1 MMKKRS
7 IILLAWI
14 FSSFL
19 IVLTGCSGKATLDFQ
34 EIADVDFSGLN
45 GNGSIS
51 FEFDESIYEDGA
63 FLEKLYPDDTTAEA
77 ELKFIELLTN
87 VDYTFS
93 KEEDLS
99 NGDEVTVTVEYDEDK
114 FEERGIKVKNPEFT
128 VTVEGLSDGTKIDVF
143 DGLEVTYSG
152 LSGKGY
158 VIFDTSACDAFTQS
172 YVYFEYPESKLSN
185 GDTITVTANYNSDD
199 AEENLVIIENDT
211 KEYTVSGLKEPE
223 EIDPFE
229 NLEITYT
236 GASPYITA
244 SIDSTRCNSLV
255 NNYISFSVDNG
266 YLRNGDTF
274 TVTASYSE
282 YDAEE
287 YGFIVTNEAKTYTVE
302 NQPEYVTSLDGLDLT
317 ELQAE
322 LDDKLTVTTTA
333 NEGDSYFADVR
344 SEYHYPGFQSV
355 AEKKY
360 KTAYLVSLKTNFE
373 DKFDRHSYNYNRYMK
388 IYEYLV
394 NYGDG
399 KQEKVYV
406 IVYVNNIQKN
416 ADGTISWDIELGSKG
431 YTNYDSLVND
441 FATSEKEFYNVSEVK
456 TQE

>member
-1 MMKKRS
+1 MKKRS

-19 IVLTGCSGKATLDFQ
+19 IVLTSCSGKVTLDFQ

-99 NGDEVTVTVEYDEDK
+99 NGDEVTVTVEYDEEK

-128 VTVEGLSDGTKIDVF
+128 VTVEGLSDGAKIDVF

-185 GDTITVTANYNSDD
+185 GDTVTVTANYNSDD

-244 SIDSTRCNSLV
+244 SIDSTKCKSLV
-255 NNYISFSVDNG
+255 NNYISFSVDDT

-287 YGFIVTNEAKTYTVE
+287 YGFIVTSEAKTYTVE

-333 NEGDSYFADVR
+333 NEGDYRFADV
-344 SEYHYPGFQSV
+344 YMGYFQSI

-360 KTAYLVSLKTNFE
+360 RTSYLVSLKTSFE
-373 DKFDRHSYNYNRYMK
+373 DKFDGYNYNYNRYIQ
-388 IYEYLV
+388 IYEYTV
-394 NYGDG
+394 NEANVGQ
-399 KQEKVYV
+399 KKVYV
-406 IVYVNNIQKN
+406 AIYVNNICKN
-416 ADGTISWDIELGSKG
+416 SDGTISWDIELGSLG
-431 YTNYDSLVND
+431 DENYDTIVNK

-456 TQE
+456 AEE

>member
-1 MMKKRS
+1 MKTRN
-7 IILLAWI
+7 I
-14 FSSFL
+14 FLMAGMLFNFVL
-19 IVLTGCSGKATLDFQ
+19 ILTGCSSKSTLDFQ
-34 EIADVDFSGLN
+34 EIAKIEYSGLN

-51 FEFDESIYEDGA
+51 FEFDESIYEDGE
-63 FLEKLYPDDTTAEA
+63 FLEKLYPDDTTVEA
-77 ELKFIELLTN
+77 GIKFIELLTN

-99 NGDEVTVTVEYDEDK
+99 NGDEVTVTVDYDEDK

-128 VTVEGLSDGTKIDVF
+128 VTVEGLSDGTKINVF
-143 DGLEVTYSG
+143 DGLKVTYSG

-158 VIFDTSACDAFTQS
+158 AIFDTDACDTFIQD
-172 YVYFEYPESKLSN
+172 YVYFEYPESELSN
-185 GDTITVTANYNSDD
+185 GDTITVTARYNSDD

-244 SIDSTRCNSLV
+244 SIDSTKCNSLV
-255 NNYISFSVDNG
+255 NNYISFSIDDG
-266 YLRNGDTF
+266 YFRNGDTF
-274 TVTASYSE
+274 TVTATYSE

-287 YGFIVTNEAKTYTVE
+287 YGFVVTNEIKTYTVE

-333 NEGDSYFADVR
+333 NKGDQYFADVYLWVDFI
-344 SEYHYPGFQSV
+344 SIESKSLKSQ
-355 AEKKY
+355 
-360 KTAYLVSLKTNFE
+360 YLVSLKTSFE
-373 DKFDRHSYNYNRYMK
+373 DKFDGYSYNYNRYIQ
-388 IYEYLV
+388 IYEYNL
-394 NYGDG
+394 NTEEEQ
-399 KQEKVYV
+399 KKVYV
-406 IVYVNNIQKN
+406 AVYVNNICKN
-416 ADGTISWDIELGSKG
+416 SDGTISWDIELGSLG
-431 YTNYDSLVND
+431 DEDYNVLVNKY
-441 FATSEKEFYNVSEVK
+441 ATYEKEFYNVSEIK
-456 TQE
+456 SE